1 MEDRKKKTSPQGVC
15 RGAESR
21 HLQSHEDVKWMEIIK
36 QKTIIALSCNSKFYG
51 SGVEELTPEP
61 CSF

>member
-1 MEDRKKKTSPQGVC
+1 MEDRKKKTSAQDVC

-21 HLQSHEDVKWMEIIK
+21 HLQSHEDVKWMEIKK
-36 QKTIIALSCNSKFYG
+36 QKTIIALSCDSKFY
-51 SGVEELTPEP
+51 SSRVEELIPET